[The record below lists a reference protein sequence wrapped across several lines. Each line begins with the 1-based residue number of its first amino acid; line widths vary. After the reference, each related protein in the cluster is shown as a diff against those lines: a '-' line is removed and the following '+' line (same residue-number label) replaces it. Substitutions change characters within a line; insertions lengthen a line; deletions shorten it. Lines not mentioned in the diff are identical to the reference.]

1 MLKTRNLIFTLSLSP
16 LLSFAWQLPNQAQS
30 FNPSKGTA
38 GVDAGAATGASQTSG
53 FSTPTGTTQAT
64 TQATTTAGTPVTIP
78 IETGVS
84 TDGKLS
90 VATTTGGDT
99 DATVAVTAATV
110 ESTSS
115 SITVTDGATA
125 NTVVITLAPQSQV
138 VVNQLAAAIVQNLN
152 SINTGGGTTGGGTV
166 DGGTTGG
173 GTADGGTAG
182 GGTADGGTVSVDAA
196 DIAPLLTGGAGS
208 QQAAVALTNSFTA
221 AGISPQ
227 LATALV
233 TSLTGLFASNTGS
246 LPNQPVAL
254 TTSGQI
260 VASAKAFKPVTI
272 IAQGGAGLS
281 VNINKLNDAIVAY
294 NVIILKSEPQA
305 VKNLSRNGGFVGI
318 GGILKQLRT
327 AVK

>member
-1 MLKTRNLIFTLSLSP
+1 MLKTRNLILTLSLSP

-30 FNPSKGTA
+30 FSPSQGTA

-78 IETGVS
+78 IEAGVEITIGTGVS

-90 VATTTGGDT
+90 VATTTVGDT

-115 SITVTDGATA
+115 SVTVTDGATG
-125 NTVVITLAPQSQV
+125 NTVVITVAPQAQV
-138 VVNQLAAAIVQNLN
+138 VVNQLAAAIGQNLN
-152 SINTGGGTTGGGTV
+152 SIISGGTTGGGTTGGGT
-166 DGGTTGG
+166 
-173 GTADGGTAG
+173 ADVAT
-182 GGTADGGTVSVDAA
+182 
-196 DIAPLLTGGAGS
+196 LLTGGAGS

-221 AGISPQ
+221 AGIYPQ

-233 TSLTGLFASNTGS
+233 TPLTGLFASPSAS
-246 LPNQPVAL
+246 LPNQPVAM
-254 TTSGQI
+254 TTSGQL
-260 VASAKAFKPVTI
+260 VASTKAFKPVTI
-272 IAQGGAGLS
+272 IAQGGAGLR
-281 VNINKLNDAIVAY
+281 VNINQLNDAIVAY
-294 NVIILKSEPQA
+294 NAIVLQSEPQA
-305 VKNLSRNGGFVGI
+305 VKNLYRNGGFVGI